1 MGLTYE
7 EFTEGRR
14 WITQG
19 RTVAEADVT
28 LFCGLSGDFNP
39 LHSDAAFSAG
49 SGFGERIA
57 HGPLVQAM
65 AIGLMSQLNL
75 INGTAMGLL
84 NLNWDFRAPVHFGDT
99 VHARISVASARP
111 SKSGS
116 GVVALRF
123 EVLNHE
129 NQLVQEGQ
137 ATLLMASDTR
147 KRPLVEGAADVDNG
161 GNIQSPGEWPE

>member
-14 WITQG
+14 WVTQG
-19 RTVAEADVT
+19 RTVTEADVT
-28 LFCGLSGDFNP
+28 LFCGVSGDFNP
-39 LHSDAAFSAG
+39 LHSDATFSAG

-57 HGPLVQAM
+57 HGPLVQAV

-84 NLNWDFRAPVHFGDT
+84 NLNWDFRAPVRFGDT

-116 GVVALRF
+116 GVVALCF
-123 EVLNHE
+123 EVINHE
-129 NQLVQEGQ
+129 SQLVQEGV
-137 ATLLMASDTR
+137 ATLLMASGPQ
-147 KRPLVEGAADVDNG
+147 KRPLVEGAAEVDNG
-161 GNIQSPGEWPE
+161 GNVRTLGEAPE